1 MAIFYAYSDVIL
13 GTQST
18 IDGNVVN
25 YAFAPTGDDWRYTG
39 SDTYF
44 VVQEEDGASNFNGD
58 PTNEQVSAQEQF
70 GGVGEQTV
78 DIDGCDRQLIW
89 DYTFTVSP
97 TVGGVTTTWQV
108 AVIDVDLNNDND
120 LNDTGEDGYFLVLP
134 DGLPP
139 ADTNLSIGGIVAN
152 TDFTPHTALA
162 GYVVCFAEGTLI
174 DTKDGP
180 RPIETLEDGDMIETR
195 DGGLQPLRWSG
206 CTTVVATGDLA
217 PIVVTAGTFG
227 NTEDLIV
234 SPQHSILITGWR
246 AELFY
251 GEDEVLVRAVDLLG
265 HDGVYRRP
273 GGVVNYWHILFDA
286 HHVVKTA
293 GIWSESL
300 YPGEITMDAIGPKS
314 RDEIHKIFD
323 NIAAYGPKAAPCIRK
338 YEAAVMSP
346 AFASTWH

>member
-89 DYTFTVSP
+89 DYTFTVSQ

-162 GYVVCFAEGTLI
+162 RYVVCFAEGTLI

-217 PIVVTAGTFG
+217 PIVVTTGTFG

-251 GEDEVLVRAVDLLG
+251 GEDKVLVRAVDLLG

-300 YPGEITMDAIGPKS
+300 YPGEITMNAIGPKS

>member
-89 DYTFTVSP
+89 DYTFTVSQ

-162 GYVVCFAEGTLI
+162 RYVVCFAEGTLI

-251 GEDEVLVRAVDLLG
+251 GEDKVLVRAVDLLG

-300 YPGEITMDAIGPKS
+300 YPGEKTMNAIGPKS